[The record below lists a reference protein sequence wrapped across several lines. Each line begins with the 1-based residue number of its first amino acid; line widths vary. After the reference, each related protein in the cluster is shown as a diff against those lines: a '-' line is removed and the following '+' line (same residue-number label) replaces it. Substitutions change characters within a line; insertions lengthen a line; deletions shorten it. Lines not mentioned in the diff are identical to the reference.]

1 MRDRSTHNGLT
12 LKAYAG
18 TTGVMLAFNVRT
30 SLRAGLLGFAVERE
44 GPEPGRI
51 RWLQGLL
58 RFPYQ
63 PRDLEIPVDSKIAP
77 IQKFRWSDYSVYPS
91 SPYRYKLYGVY
102 GSPDRLRLRT
112 GPEVSIVTESLHQG
126 PHQIIFN
133 RAAAASQAYRQKFK
147 NANPDDPEQQKAR
160 DWLSRGLRERL
171 LQFFDQAL
179 DHTWALDIAIYE
191 IELPEVV
198 ELLQQALQRGVRLRL
213 VFHARPNDP
222 QTEINKQMLAP
233 LPEAIR
239 VPRQTSAIFHHK
251 FCVLSKIGEEDS
263 RQPIAVLTGST
274 NFTGQAVYRQANVI
288 HIIEHAEI
296 AARYAQ
302 LFARLFQGDAPRET
316 KQYINTFF
324 PVTSGEVP
332 QAVFSPRS
340 RLTDLQEVVAIVN
353 RAQSDLLFCTSFHI
367 HQDIELALLGHPD
380 STVIRYGLQ
389 NTRTHIT
396 GIHRQGTFVTPTF
409 LDDGLEGF
417 LKESFAG
424 HEGGIFIHLKTI
436 VADFTTTR
444 PTIITGSN
452 NFSTNASANNDENM
466 LFLGHETAVADT
478 YACEMMRLYDHY
490 RFRFNQASK
499 QNRSPEERLILTPDD
514 SWTNRYFKPDSL
526 LCQER
531 IRFSKK

>member
-1 MRDRSTHNGLT
+1 MRDRSTQNGLT

-18 TTGVMLAFNVRT
+18 TTGVMLAFNIRP
-30 SLRAGLLGFAVERE
+30 SLRHGLLGFAVERE

-58 RFPYQ
+58 RFPNQ
-63 PRDLEIPVDSKIAP
+63 QRDLETPVDSKVAP

-91 SPYRYKLYGVY
+91 SPYRYKLYAVY
-102 GSPDRLRLRT
+102 GSPASLRMRE

-126 PHQIIFN
+126 LHQIIFN
-133 RAAAASQAYRQKFK
+133 RAAAASQAYRLKFK
-147 NANPDDPEQQKAR
+147 NANPDDPGQQKAR

-171 LQFFDQAL
+171 LQFFDQAI
-179 DHTWALDIAIYE
+179 DHTWTLDIAIYE
-191 IELPEVV
+191 IELPEVI
-198 ELLQQALQRGVRLRL
+198 ELLQQALQRGVRLRV
-213 VFHARPNDP
+213 VFHAREKDP
-222 QTEINKQMLAP
+222 QTEINQKMLAP
-233 LPEAIR
+233 LPPAVLR
-239 VPRQTSAIFHHK
+239 PRQTNAIFHHK
-251 FCVLSKIGEEDS
+251 FCVLSRISENES

-274 NFTGQAVYRQANVI
+274 NFTSQAVYRQANVI
-288 HIIEHAEI
+288 HIIENADI
-296 AARYAQ
+296 ATRYAQ
-302 LFARLFQGDAPRET
+302 LFERLFQGDAPRET

-324 PVTSGEVP
+324 PVTAGMVP

-340 RLTDLQEVVAIVN
+340 RFTDLQEVVAIIH
-353 RAQSDLLFCTSFHI
+353 RSQSDLLFCTSFQI
-367 HQDIELALLGHPD
+367 HQDIELALLGNPD

-389 NTRTHIT
+389 NTRSHIT

-409 LDDGLEGF
+409 LSDGLEGF

-436 VADFTTTR
+436 VADFTSAI

-452 NFSTNASANNDENM
+452 NFSSNASANNDENM

-490 RFRFNQASK
+490 RFRFNQSSK
-499 QNRSPEERLILTPDD
+499 HNRLPEQRLILTPDD

-526 LCQER
+526 MYQER
-531 IRFSKK
+531 IRFSRK